1 MKFRRFY
8 KRLLSTFAATM
19 LLAGATG
26 TAMAAAS
33 GTAAD
38 TTISNSATVTY
49 QVNAIT
55 QGPVTSNTATF
66 LVDRHVDFTVVTD
79 EVAAVSVT
87 TNTTENVLIFT
98 VDNTGNDTF
107 DFDLAAVDLNTGDP
121 ARFGVGITDNNNATG
136 TAVYVDANG
145 NGTYDSLTDTATSID
160 DLAAGSNVKVFI
172 VASFGSAGFSNG
184 DIASYYL
191 RATALD
197 SAGAALSDDSGAA
210 DIAGTVQ
217 NVLATDDGPAPTDGN
232 LDAIDSDY
240 ADYVVSAASLTVTKS
255 SEVISDPINGATNPK
270 AIPGA
275 VIEYTITITKD
286 AGAGT
291 ATDITVS
298 DSLAGEIAAG
308 TIAFNTDGYAAGFGM
323 EVTAPNI
330 NSGNPQNLTNASD
343 ADEGE
348 WNGGTNTVT
357 VTGISLGASE
367 SATVKLRVT
376 VQ

>member
-1 MKFRRFY
+1 MKFRRLY
-8 KRLLSTFAATM
+8 KRLLSTFAAAM
-19 LLAGATG
+19 LLAGASG

-38 TTISNSATVTY
+38 TTISNSATVNY
-49 QVNAIT
+49 KVNAID
-55 QGPVTSNTATF
+55 QAAVNSNTADF

-79 EVAAVSVT
+79 ELAALSVT
-87 TNTTENVLIFT
+87 TNTTENVLTFT

-107 DFDLAAVDLNTGDP
+107 DFNLAAVDLNG
-121 ARFGVGITDNNNATG
+121 AAAQFGGTDNNNATG
-136 TAVYVDANG
+136 TAVYVDANA
-145 NGTYDSLTDTATSID
+145 NGTYEAATDLATSID
-160 DLAAGSNVKVFI
+160 DLAAGGAVKVFI

-197 SAGAALSDDSGAA
+197 SAGGVLSDHAGDA
-210 DIAGTVQ
+210 DVAGTVQ
-217 NVLATDDGPAPTDGN
+217 NVFATDLGPAPTDLN
-232 LDAIDSDY
+232 LDQIDSDY

-255 SEVISDPINGATNPK
+255 SAVIWDPVNLFVNPK
-270 AIPGA
+270 AIPQA
-275 VIEYTITITKD
+275 VIEYTVTITKD

-298 DSLAGEIAAG
+298 DSLDTEITNG
-308 TIAFNTDGYAAGFGM
+308 TIAFKTDGYPGGGM
-323 EVTAPNI
+323 QVTAPKI
-330 NSGNPQNLTNASD
+330 NGGAAKDLTNASD

-348 WNGGTNTVT
+348 WNAGTNTVT
-357 VTGISLGASE
+357 VTGISLAASE